1 MSNDTDCPGKINS
14 ALQAGFQ
21 ASMSTQPE
29 RAAAGFRPADSAQP
43 RELATPLIASGLDCK
58 PRLEMA
64 LSAVGRGDLLKFG

>member
-1 MSNDTDCPGKINS
+1 
-14 ALQAGFQ
+14 
-21 ASMSTQPE
+21 MSTQPE